1 MLFSSTVFLFL
12 FLPIT
17 IGIYYGLLKKRK
29 SRNLF
34 LLLMSLICYGWGEP
48 KYVFLMLF
56 CILINYVGGYYV
68 DYYRS
73 QPKTAKMILIL
84 TVIGNLGILSIFKYL
99 GFMLETTNQLFNANI
114 SIPNIILPIGISFFT
129 FQGMSYVLDV
139 YMERGKVQKNP
150 LNVALY
156 VALFPQ
162 LVAGPIVRYETVA
175 TEIEHRKETADDF
188 AEGVVRFIKGMGKKV
203 LLANQFGLIADKAF
217 SMPANEIAIGFAWLG
232 AIGYMLQIF
241 YDFSG
246 YSDMA
251 IGLGKMFGFHFNENF
266 NAPYLAKSVSD
277 FWRRWHISLGSWF
290 RDYVY
295 FPLGGSRVNSNLKLF
310 RNLFVVWL
318 LTGIWHGANW
328 TFICWGLY
336 FFVWIAL
343 EKFLNLEKRLQK
355 SRVFSHI
362 YLLLI
367 VILGWV
373 LFRADSISYAVNY
386 IKSMF
391 GLNRSVLLGNLGL
404 LYWQENWILLGIGI
418 LLCLPLSKLF
428 SRFNI
433 TSDAS
438 LYRVKQVA
446 TLIIGILLFIIVLAY
461 LIKSSYNP
469 FIYFNF

>member
-56 CILINYVGGYYV
+56 CIFINYVGGYYV

-73 QPKTAKMILIL
+73 QPKMAKMILIL

-175 TEIEHRKETADDF
+175 TEIEHRKETSDDF

-217 SMPANEIAIGFAWLG
+217 SMPAGEIAIGFAWLG

-266 NAPYLAKSVSD
+266 NAPYLAKSVSE

-343 EKFLNLEKRLQK
+343 EKFLNLEKRLQR

-373 LFRADSISYAVNY
+373 LFRADSIGYALEY

-391 GLNRSVLLGNLGL
+391 GLNSSVLLGNLGL

-428 SRFNI
+428 SRFKI
-433 TSDAS
+433 TSDSS

-446 TLIIGILLFIIVLAY
+446 TLIVGILLFITVLAY

>member
-17 IGIYYGLLKKRK
+17 IGIYYGLLKKRI

-56 CILINYVGGYYV
+56 CILLNYVGGYYV

-73 QPKTAKMILIL
+73 KPKTAKMILIL

-217 SMPANEIAIGFAWLG
+217 SMPAGEIAIGFAWLG

-266 NAPYLAKSVSD
+266 NAPYLAKSVSE

-343 EKFLNLEKRLQK
+343 EKFLNLEKRLQR

-373 LFRADSISYAVNY
+373 LFRADSIGYALEY

-391 GLNRSVLLGNLGL
+391 GLNSNVLLGNLGL
-404 LYWQENWILLGIGI
+404 LYWQENRLLLGIGI

-428 SRFNI
+428 SRFKI
-433 TSDAS
+433 TSDSS

-446 TLIIGILLFIIVLAY
+446 TLIVGILLFITVLAY

>member
-56 CILINYVGGYYV
+56 CILLNYVGGYYV

-73 QPKTAKMILIL
+73 KPKTAKMILIL

-114 SIPNIILPIGISFFT
+114 SIPNIIHPIGISFFT

-139 YMERGKVQKNP
+139 YMQRGKVQKNP

-217 SMPANEIAIGFAWLG
+217 SMPAGEIAIGFAWLG

-266 NAPYLAKSVSD
+266 NAPYLAKSVSE

-310 RNLFVVWL
+310 CNLFVVWL

-373 LFRADSISYAVNY
+373 LFRADSIGYAANY

-391 GLNRSVLLGNLGL
+391 GLNSSVLLGNLGL
-404 LYWQENWILLGIGI
+404 LYWQENRLLLGIGI

-433 TSDAS
+433 ASDSS

-446 TLIIGILLFIIVLAY
+446 TLIVGILLFITVLAY